1 MALMK
6 VFYED
11 WQMGCCGDPFSVG
24 DRVGWNLVPVKKA
37 GDPGCGY
44 GAGAW
49 VENHGGRGPATEGT
63 VRAVELVHVTYLYR
77 PEESPTH
84 QPVPGSVT
92 LEAVDACPKWFTP
105 DTEEPDTEEPDVGEP
120 GIGKPGTEGPGAG
133 KSGTL
138 VHRTSGALVTL
149 EVPDAPAGPPRPA
162 PRARRRP
169 RRGDRR
175 Q

>member
-1 MALMK
+1 MARMK

-24 DRVGWNLVPVKKA
+24 DRVRWNLVPVKKSE
-37 GDPGCGY
+37 DPGGVY

-49 VENHGGRGPATEGT
+49 VENHGGRGPATEGV
-63 VRAVELVHVTYLYR
+63 VRAVELVRAAYEFR

-84 QPVPGSVT
+84 RPVPGSWS
-92 LEAVDACPKWFTP
+92 LEAVDTCPKWFEG
-105 DTEEPDTEEPDVGEP
+105 DTFES
-120 GIGKPGTEGPGAG
+120 GTEGRGAE

-138 VHRTSGALVTL
+138 VHRTCGALVTL
-149 EVPDAPAGPPRPA
+149 EVPDGPAAPPPA
-162 PRARRRP
+162 ASRARRRTK
-169 RRGDRR
+169 RSDRR

>member
-37 GDPGCGY
+37 GDPGGGC

-49 VENHGGRGPATEGT
+49 VENHGGRGPMTEGL

-84 QPVPGSVT
+84 QPVPGSPT
-92 LEAVDACPKWFTP
+92 LEVVDTCPKWFAP
-105 DTEEPDTEEPDVGEP
+105 DTEEPDPVA
-120 GIGKPGTEGPGAG
+120 GA
-133 KSGTL
+133 L

-149 EVPDAPAGPPRPA
+149 EVPDAPAGPPPPA
-162 PRARRRP
+162 SPARRRS

>member
-24 DRVGWNLVPVKKA
+24 DRVGWNLVAVRKA
-37 GDPGCGY
+37 ADPGGAY

-49 VENHGGRGPATEGT
+49 VENHGGRGPATEGL
-63 VRAVELVHVTYLYR
+63 VRGVELVRTAYEFR
-77 PEESPTH
+77 PQESPTLR
-84 QPVPGSVT
+84 PVPGSWS
-92 LEAVDACPKWFTP
+92 LEAVDTCPKWFDG
-105 DTEEPDTEEPDVGEP
+105 DTFESGTSES
-120 GIGKPGTEGPGAG
+120 GTE

-138 VHRTSGALVTL
+138 VHRTCGALVTL
-149 EVPDAPAGPPRPA
+149 EVPDGPSASPPAA
-162 PRARRRP
+162 SRARRRS
-169 RRGDRR
+169 RRADRR